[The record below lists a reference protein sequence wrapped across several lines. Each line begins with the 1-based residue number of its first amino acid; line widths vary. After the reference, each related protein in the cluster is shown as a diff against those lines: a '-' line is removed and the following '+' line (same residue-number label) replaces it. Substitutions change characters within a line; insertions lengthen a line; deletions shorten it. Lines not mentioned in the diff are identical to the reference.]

1 MQNKKWTRRG
11 FTKAVI
17 SAQALISSGALTLPL
32 ACDEITKSN
41 VVNPLS
47 LGAQKILTKAT
58 DIVIPAN
65 EKMPSASQVGS
76 LSYILKILQE
86 LPELTP
92 LFVSLTDKID
102 LQSEKELRT
111 NFTDLS
117 YEQGYKVLTFIEETE
132 PELFKVL
139 KDFTYESYYTNI
151 EVYELINYDP
161 YPTGSSGPEME
172 PFDKNLLDRV
182 RTTPPFYIKI

>member
-1 MQNKKWTRRG
+1 MQNKKWTRRD

-17 SAQALISSGALTLPL
+17 SAQALISSGVLNLPL
-32 ACDEITKSN
+32 ACNEITKSE

-47 LGAQKILTKAT
+47 IDAQKILMKAT
-58 DIVIPAN
+58 DIVIPSN
-65 EKMPSASQVGS
+65 NKMPSASQVGS
-76 LSYILKILQE
+76 LSYILKILKE

-102 LQSEKELRT
+102 SRSEKEWNS
-111 NFTDLS
+111 NFEDLN
-117 YEQGYKVLTFIEETE
+117 YEQGYKVLTVIEETE

-139 KDFTYESYYTNI
+139 KDFTYESYYTNT
-151 EVYELINYDP
+151 EVYGLIDYDP

-172 PFDKNLLDRV
+172 PFDEKLLDRV
-182 RTTPPFYIKI
+182 KTTPPFYTKI

>member
-1 MQNKKWTRRG
+1 MHDKKWSRRS
-11 FTKAVI
+11 FTKAVV
-17 SAQALISSGALTLPL
+17 SAQALIASGVISLPL
-32 ACDEITKSN
+32 ACNETSKSE
-41 VVNPLS
+41 VGKPLS
-47 LGAQKILTKAT
+47 LDAQNILKKAT

-76 LSYILKILQE
+76 LSYILKILEE

-102 LQSEKELRT
+102 LHSEKEWKS

-117 YEQGYKVLTFIEETE
+117 YEQGYQVLTFMEETE

-139 KDFTYESYYTNI
+139 KDFTYESYYTNT
-151 EVYELINYDP
+151 EVYELINYVP

-172 PFDKNLLDRV
+172 AFDIKLLDRV
-182 RTTPPFYIKI
+182 RTIPPFYTKI